1 VGVRK
6 APRHGTLL
14 WGVLLCVSIG
24 VVPKPA
30 RAQAI
35 RVAKAQAISPATSVS
50 SLSITASP
58 SSLSFSLIAKGVA
71 TGSSAVNITTTWGGN
86 FCIFTCTV
94 NLYAYFSSAA
104 AALSGGGS
112 PVVDIPSSEVLGQ
125 VPTGLP
131 TTFTAFTQSNPLGGA
146 GASLELFTQSF
157 TLYTGGGSRTDS
169 LSLEINLANQPQL
182 PAGSYSGTLYIQAQ
196 SL

>member
-1 VGVRK
+1 MRK
-6 APRHGTLL
+6 AVQFALVIWAL
-14 WGVLLCVSIG
+14 VSFMTCTS
-24 VVPKPA
+24 P
-30 RAQAI
+30 AQAI
-35 RVAKAQAISPATSVS
+35 RVAKVQAISPDASVS

-58 SSLSFSLIAKGVA
+58 SSVSFGLVSKGIAQ
-71 TGSSAVNITTTWGGN
+71 GSSAINITTKWGGSL
-86 FCIFTCTV
+86 CIYSCTV
-94 NLYAYFSSAA
+94 NLYAYFSTAA

-112 PVVDIPSSEVLGQ
+112 PVVNIPTSEVLGEM
-125 VPTGLP
+125 PTGLP
-131 TTFTAFTQSNPLGGA
+131 TTYTAFTQSNPLGGA

-169 LSLEINLANQPQL
+169 LNLEINLANQPQL

>member
-1 VGVRK
+1 MRK
-6 APRHGTLL
+6 TVQLGLVIGAL
-14 WGVLLCVSIG
+14 VSFMTCTS
-24 VVPKPA
+24 P
-30 RAQAI
+30 AQAI
-35 RVAKAQAISPATSVS
+35 RVAKVHAISPQTSVG

-58 SSLSFSLIAKGVA
+58 SSVSFSLIAKGVA

-94 NLYAYFSSAA
+94 NLYAYFSSAT
-104 AALSGGGS
+104 AALSGSGS
-112 PVVDIPSSEVLGQ
+112 PVVDIPSSEVLGR
-125 VPTGLP
+125 VPSGLP
-131 TTFTAFTQSNPLGGA
+131 TTYTAFTQSNPLGGA

-169 LSLEINLANQPQL
+169 LSLEINLINQPQL
-182 PAGSYSGTLYIQAQ
+182 PAGAYIGTLYIQAQ